1 MKIVVN
7 DFNVISYHERSLVL
21 STYCKENEYSAHF
34 EGGGF
39 NMTIIRSLKETGKNP
54 VVVTIPSGRRYHV
67 LCKKTRTT
75 YVFTIW
81 LAP

>member
-1 MKIVVN
+1 MN
-7 DFNVISYHERSLVL
+7 
-21 STYCKENEYSAHF
+21 
-34 EGGGF
+34 
-39 NMTIIRSLKETGKNP
+39 IIRSLKETGKNP